1 MRRVVVVAGVGPG
14 LSASIVREFA
24 DHGWSV
30 GLLARTTDTID
41 SLAREIEDDETA
53 AVPVQADVT
62 DPGDVERAFDEIRAE
77 LGAVDAL
84 VNHAATVYAGGV
96 SDVTARQLEE
106 MWRGCV
112 FGAFLCVQAVVPN
125 MRDRNDGTIIFT
137 GADAGTRARE
147 DAVGFS
153 SAKFAVR
160 GLAQGMAKELG
171 PDGIHVAHVVLHG
184 GMDTPRTRRAMPD
197 IDHSS
202 LLDPDE
208 IATTYRHLADQP
220 PRSRTTEVD
229 IRSY

>member
-1 MRRVVVVAGVGPG
+1 MRRVVVVAGVGQG
-14 LSASIVREFA
+14 LSAAIVREFA

-53 AVPVQADVT
+53 AIPVQADVT
-62 DPGDVERAFDEIRAE
+62 DPGDVERAFDEIRTE

-96 SDVTARQLEE
+96 SDVTAPQFEE
-106 MWRGCV
+106 MWRGCA
-112 FGAFLCVQAVVPN
+112 FGAFLCARAVVPN

-137 GADAGTRARE
+137 GADAGTRARA

-160 GLAQGMAKELG
+160 GLAQGLAKELG
-171 PDGIHVAHVVLHG
+171 PDGVHVAHVVLHG

-202 LLDPDE
+202 LLDPEE
-208 IATTYRHLADQP
+208 IATTYRHLARQP

>member
-1 MRRVVVVAGVGPG
+1 MSRVVVVAGVGPG
-14 LSASIVREFA
+14 LSASVVREFA

-30 GLLARTTDTID
+30 GLLARTADTID
-41 SLAREIEDDETA
+41 SLALEIEDDGIA
-53 AVPVQADVT
+53 ALPVQADVT
-62 DPGDVERAFDEIRAE
+62 DPGDVTRAFEEIRTE
-77 LGAVDAL
+77 LGAVDVL
-84 VNHAATVYAGGV
+84 VNHAAAVYAGGV
-96 SDVTARQLEE
+96 SDITAAQFEE

-112 FGAFLCVQAVVPN
+112 FGAFLCTRAVVPN

-137 GADAGTRARE
+137 GADAGTRARG

-184 GMDTPRTRRAMPD
+184 GMETPRTRRAMPD

-202 LLDPDE
+202 LLDPDD
-208 IATTYRHLADQP
+208 IATTYRHLARQS

-229 IRSY
+229 IRSH